1 MDSYLKES
9 AQDRGKEQRER
20 KQINDFMGQEEV
32 QNIFYRYD
40 QALKHMFKFYAS
52 QDKKD
57 VGFNLERDMNSM
69 NMRELIR
76 FAY

>member
-1 MDSYLKES
+1 
-9 AQDRGKEQRER
+9 
-20 KQINDFMGQEEV
+20 MGQEEV
-32 QNIFYRYD
+32 QNIFFRYD

-76 FAY
+76 FAYQ